1 MYWEKNVQ
9 RITFVWLNS
18 SAVCVILINIKSK
31 IWKVLLAFFQFVR
44 TKNTEINNSHRK
56 KVKGKLYKTGFIIY
70 IWGMDL
76 FIFWGKNYICT
87 VGWIK
92 RCSYFCSNTFFDT
105 APRLTPRFEA
115 VSSIKFIK
123 LFSGVDKRKTIF
135 YTVPTLLIQYP
146 DFTIV
151 YIVYGIESNYWSCAL
166 CWNVHVGL
174 YYDVN
179 VSTQDLAV

>member
-1 MYWEKNVQ
+1 MYWEKKVQ
-9 RITFVWLNS
+9 RFTFVWLNS
-18 SAVCVILINIKSK
+18 TTVCVILINIKSK

-44 TKNTEINNSHRK
+44 TKNTEINNSLRK
-56 KVKGKLYKTGFIIY
+56 KVQGKLYKIGFIIY

-87 VGWIK
+87 VSWIK
-92 RCSYFCSNTFFDT
+92 RCSYFIFFQIRFFDT

-123 LFSGVDKRKTIF
+123 LFSGMDKRKTIF

-146 DFTIV
+146 DFIIV
-151 YIVYGIESNYWSCAL
+151 YIVYGI
-166 CWNVHVGL
+166 
-174 YYDVN
+174 
-179 VSTQDLAV
+179 